1 MTEREKSR
9 MYTVENTEDEEDR
22 ARRLG
27 VSRLIGQAE

>member
-9 MYTVENTEDEEDR
+9 MYTVENTEDEDR

-27 VSRLIGQAE
+27 VSPG